1 MTIAAENVA
10 DELQDLKDQLNQLL
24 AEYSKTKVDL
34 EGVTKD
40 LGLVTSD
47 VKVNHD
53 ALAGNEVDIS
63 KVSSGDIKISYRL
76 EWKN

>member
-1 MTIAAENVA
+1 MA
-10 DELQDLKDQLNQLL
+10 DELQDLKDQLNQLQ

-53 ALAGNEVDIS
+53 ALASNEVDIS

>member
-1 MTIAAENVA
+1 MA
-10 DELQDLKDQLNQLL
+10 DELQDLKDQLNQLQ